1 MPIHPIATIE
11 HEPERNPM
19 QRDFELLNDDE
30 VLYVRSGR
38 VLIANSTFKVSEFID
53 ALAQAALDQE
63 EEWTEEQEGWF
74 TERGQ
79 RCEVLRFG
87 RQGWQRGRVR
97 IRLEFCPA
105 EERPKLLQE
114 SLPRREGNPPRD
126 ETYRRS
132 NRDETYRA
140 DNYPPSNYP
149 PSNYPDYPRD
159 RYDPR
164 GNPEP
169 LYPEVLPEDEDF

>member
-1 MPIHPIATIE
+1 
-11 HEPERNPM
+11 M
-19 QRDFELLNDDE
+19 QREFELLNDDE

-114 SLPRREGNPPRD
+114 SLPRRENSPPD
-126 ETYRRS
+126 YRRS
-132 NRDETYRA
+132 NRDEGYRS
-140 DNYPPSNYP
+140 DPRVNRDPRNTL
-149 PSNYPDYPRD
+149 YPD
-159 RYDPR
+159 
-164 GNPEP
+164 
-169 LYPEVLPEDEDF
+169 VLPDDEF

>member
-1 MPIHPIATIE
+1 
-11 HEPERNPM
+11 M
-19 QRDFELLNDDE
+19 QREFELLNDDE

-114 SLPRREGNPPRD
+114 SLPRRENNPPRED
-126 ETYRRS
+126 PYRRS
-132 NRDETYRA
+132 
-140 DNYPPSNYP
+140 DNYPNS
-149 PSNYPDYPRD
+149 YPDYPRD

-164 GNPEP
+164 GSRNTS
-169 LYPEVLPEDEDF
+169 YPDVLPDDEF